1 MCDFRAGKIYNSKK
15 GKENMKK
22 FNPTKLLFGFLGLAT
37 FASLVGSVSGSLAW
51 YAYSTRATIS
61 YAGTSVERTAQL
73 QIGVVSPN
81 EVEFDANEMQ
91 EDEDLFDGT
100 NHYYFAPIGFGLST
114 ATLAKYLDANNYA
127 TDYLVPVTSGAY
139 EQGHDSFSLRNAPN
153 PSSGNTTNNVVA
165 PSVFYAHFQ
174 FVFRIA
180 KNAYADVNEYL
191 PDRDIWL
198 TDAVAKRS
206 FVEDGDA
213 FKALRIFVDRSD
225 ADYDYDYIFNPSA
238 SEGGET
244 KVGGLLDIEKNGYYD
259 YDEDNNEIIYGEYD
273 ESVAPTKISEN
284 YQGEDEIDDVNGT
297 ESIEKDTFTAA
308 HDKGVNYYTAEQ
320 LAECDIKT
328 AEYKSLSDIMPIRN
342 SVTGDLEN
350 LEEDPTSLC
359 KTNENDHN
367 LARVNMTIYLEGWDF
382 AVVDNELG
390 HLFDIG
396 LTFEI
401 NKVAAN
407 D

>member
-1 MCDFRAGKIYNSKK
+1 MR
-15 GKENMKK
+15 K

-51 YAYSTRATIS
+51 YAYSTRATLS

-73 QIGVVSPN
+73 QIGVASPN
-81 EVEFDANEMQ
+81 EIVFDANEMM
-91 EDEDLFDGT
+91 EDVDLYDGT
-100 NHYYFAPIGFGLST
+100 NHYYFAPIGLGLST
-114 ATLAKYLDANNYA
+114 STLAKYLEANNYA
-127 TDYLVPVTSGAY
+127 TDYLIPVTSGSF
-139 EQGHDSFSLRNAPN
+139 EQGHNLFSLKKSPNIGNGKIHNDAVAPKDSF
-153 PSSGNTTNNVVA
+153 
-165 PSVFYAHFQ
+165 AHFQ
-174 FVFRIA
+174 FVFRVA
-180 KNAYADVNEYL
+180 KNAFSEVTDYASDC
-191 PDRDIWL
+191 DIWL

-206 FVEDGDA
+206 FADEGDV
-213 FKALRIFVDRSD
+213 FKSLRIFVDRSD
-225 ADYDYDYIFNPSA
+225 DDYTYDYIFNPSA
-238 SEGGET
+238 SAPGAT
-244 KVGGLLDIEKNGYYD
+244 KVGGILDIAKDGTYD

-273 ESVAPTKISEN
+273 QAIASSKIIEN

-297 ESIEKDTFTAA
+297 GSEEKNSFTASHA
-308 HDKGVNYYTAEQ
+308 TGVNYYDAAS

-328 AEYKSLSDIMPIRN
+328 ANYKSLSDIMPIRD
-342 SVTGDLEN
+342 SQTGDLTN
-350 LEEDPTSLC
+350 PVDDPTSLC
-359 KTNENDHN
+359 KTNENDYN

-401 NKVAAN
+401 NKVTAN